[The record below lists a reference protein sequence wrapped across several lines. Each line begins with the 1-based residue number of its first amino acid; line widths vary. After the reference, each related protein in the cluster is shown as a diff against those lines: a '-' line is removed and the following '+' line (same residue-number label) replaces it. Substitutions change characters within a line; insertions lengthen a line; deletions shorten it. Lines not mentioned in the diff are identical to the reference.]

1 MALVTE
7 WIPTSNTHIA
17 GFDGDRRR
25 ENGRGE
31 REREKY
37 KENVGARIQALGF
50 SVHL

>member
-1 MALVTE
+1 VDTNQQHVV
-7 WIPTSNTHIA
+7 SHIA

-25 ENGRGE
+25 GKGRGE

-37 KENVGARIQALGF
+37 KENVGAWIQALGF